1 MEIKLE
7 LEMEIAM
14 EFRLEMKM
22 EFEDAFSNFLC
33 RSILYERHENIFSF
47 GFGVGVLV

>member
-22 EFEDAFSNFLC
+22 ELKMLSPIFFAD
-33 RSILYERHENIFSF
+33 LYCTSVMKIFSRLDLELEF
-47 GFGVGVLV
+47 